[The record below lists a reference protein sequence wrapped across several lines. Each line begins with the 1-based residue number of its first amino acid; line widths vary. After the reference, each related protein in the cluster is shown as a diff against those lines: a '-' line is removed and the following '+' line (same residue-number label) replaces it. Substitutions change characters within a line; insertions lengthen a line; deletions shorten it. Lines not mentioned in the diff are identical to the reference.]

1 MTPPVTASLTALPD
15 DPVGALVTV
24 TGLEPGVA
32 RRILASRQPSTWEAY
47 LRHLRALQAW
57 LRERGEV
64 LKLPMDAR
72 LLMRWLSSLADRGRA
87 ASTIRVAAAAVAALH
102 TTQGHESPTREPYV
116 RAFLAGTTREL
127 RANRT
132 VVQADPILPDDLRA
146 MVAHVLEGPESYH
159 REPLVL
165 TRDLALVLVGF
176 AGGFRRSEVARL
188 RVEDLRFE
196 GRDAVV
202 VRLPWLKARYTD
214 EPHERRICAAKHL
227 ELCPVSA
234 LLTWLAGAHLTEGPV
249 FRGFY
254 KAREGYLLTESGITG
269 RVVDHAVR
277 KFSAHLLEQVAG
289 RRPRW
294 SAHSLRAGL
303 ATAASLAGSSEREI
317 AEHLGHRSPVTTA
330 RYVRTARV
338 RRSEL
343 TRGLL

>member
-1 MTPPVTASLTALPD
+1 MTAPLTLPD
-15 DPVGALVTV
+15 DPVGALATV

-32 RRILASRQPSTWEAY
+32 RRILASRQPSTWVVY
-47 LRHLRALQAW
+47 LGHLRALRLW
-57 LRERGEV
+57 LQERGET
-64 LKLPMDAR
+64 LRLPLDAHT
-72 LLMRWLSSLADRGRA
+72 LMRWLASLADAGRA
-87 ASTIRVAAAAVAALH
+87 ASTIRVAAAAVSALH
-102 TTQGHESPTREPYV
+102 TTQGHDSPTREPYV
-116 RAFLAGTTREL
+116 RAFLAGACREL
-127 RANRT
+127 RSNRT
-132 VVQADPILPDDLRA
+132 VAQADPILPDDLRS
-146 MVAHVLEGPESYH
+146 MIAHALEGPKSYH

-165 TRDLALVLVGF
+165 TRDLALVLLGF
-176 AGGFRRSEVARL
+176 AGGFRRSELARL
-188 RVEDLRFE
+188 QIEDLTFE

-234 LLTWLAGAHLTEGPV
+234 LLTWLTAAHLTGGPV
-249 FRGFY
+249 FRGFV
-254 KAREGYLLTESGITG
+254 KRREGYVLTESAITG

-303 ATAASLAGSSEREI
+303 ATAASLAGHPEREI
-317 AEHLGHRSPVTTA
+317 AEHLGHRSPATTA